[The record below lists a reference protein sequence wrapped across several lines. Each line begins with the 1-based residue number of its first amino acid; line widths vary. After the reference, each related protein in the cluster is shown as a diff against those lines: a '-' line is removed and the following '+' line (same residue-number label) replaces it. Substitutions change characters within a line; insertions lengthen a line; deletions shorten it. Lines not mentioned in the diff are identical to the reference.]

1 MQEASHRQLSDR
13 LGHRRSAV
21 PRKVEV
27 QKLHD
32 RCGIYTKP
40 EVVGAILDEVGWV
53 PRIKLFK
60 KRLLEPAAGDG
71 AFVVEAARRLV
82 LSCEQFGLE
91 PTVAGLASSITSFE
105 LHPREARRAR
115 SRIARAL
122 GELNV
127 RSATAKALARRWV
140 TCGDFL
146 LTSPAGGS
154 YTHAVGNPPYVRW
167 SKIPPRL
174 KAEYDAS
181 VAKEFTGGDLF
192 LPFLDRALG
201 QLALGGKCGFLCSD
215 RWRFMAFA
223 ESFRRK
229 WLPQLLISSE
239 HRLCSSNAF
248 VKDVDAYPSILIA
261 ARCKPV
267 EQVRRSKPNTIRE
280 AGFMVRVGP
289 ALGHTAAFVLGPE
302 ENDVEPEL
310 LRPWV
315 EPSEIQEGS
324 IRRKG
329 KRIVAMHDSGGNLLD
344 LRRYP
349 LLSARLRRFRT
360 RLTQRSIVING
371 AAWYSPIDKVL
382 ASGWERPKLLVPEL
396 AKIPRLALDRSGSIP
411 SHGVYA
417 IFADE
422 ERMIHELYEQLRDG
436 GLARALE
443 KTAPRVKG
451 GYFRCYK
458 RFLDSIELA

>member
-1 MQEASHRQLSDR
+1 MAS
-13 LGHRRSAV
+13 
-21 PRKVEV
+21 
-27 QKLHD
+27 
-32 RCGIYTKP
+32 
-40 EVVGAILDEVGWV
+40 ILDEVGWV
-53 PRIKLFK
+53 PRVKLFQ

-82 LSCEQFGLE
+82 LSCKKFGLK
-91 PTVAGLASSITSFE
+91 PTVGSLARCIASFE
-105 LHPREARRAR
+105 LHPREAGRAR

-122 GELNV
+122 RELKV
-127 RSATAKALARRWV
+127 RSATAHALARRWV

-146 LTSPAGGS
+146 LTPPAGGS
-154 YTHAVGNPPYVRW
+154 FTHVVGNPPYVRW
-167 SKIPPRL
+167 SKIPPQL

-192 LPFLDRALG
+192 LPFLDMALSR
-201 QLALGGKCGFLCSD
+201 LALAGKCGFLCSD

-223 ESFRRK
+223 ESFRQK

-239 HRLCSSNAF
+239 HQLCSSNAF

-267 EQVRRSKPNTIRE
+267 RQLRRSKSNTIRE

-289 ALGHTAAFVLGPE
+289 ALGHTAAFVLGAD

-315 EPSEIQEGS
+315 EAAEIQEGS
-324 IRRKG
+324 IRSKG
-329 KRIVAMHDSGGNLLD
+329 KRIVAMHDSSGNLRELE
-344 LRRYP
+344 RYP
-349 LLSARLRRFRT
+349 LLSARLRRFRPK
-360 RLTQRSIVING
+360 LTQRAIVING

-422 ERMIHELYEQLRDG
+422 ERMIHELHEELRDG
-436 GLARALE
+436 GLALALE
-443 KTAPRVKG
+443 KIAPRVKG

>member
-1 MQEASHRQLSDR
+1 M
-13 LGHRRSAV
+13 
-21 PRKVEV
+21 EV

-40 EVVGAILDEVGWV
+40 EVVGSILDEVGWV
-53 PRIKLFK
+53 PRVKLFN

-82 LSCEQFGLE
+82 ASCEKFGLE
-91 PTVAGLASSITSFE
+91 PTVGNLASCITSFE
-105 LHPREARRAR
+105 LHPREAKRAR
-115 SRIARAL
+115 SRIAQAL
-122 GELNV
+122 IELKI
-127 RSATAKALARRWV
+127 RSTTANALARRWV

-146 LTSPAGGS
+146 LAPPVGGS
-154 YTHAVGNPPYVRW
+154 FTHAVGNPPYVRW

-181 VAKEFTGGDLF
+181 IAKEFTGGDLF
-192 LPFLDRALG
+192 LPFLDIALSR
-201 QLALGGKCGFLCSD
+201 LALDGKCGFLCSD

-229 WLPQLLISSE
+229 WLPQLHISSE
-239 HRLCSSNAF
+239 HRLCSSKAF

-267 EQVRRSKPNTIRE
+267 GQPRRSTSNTIRE

-289 ALGHTAAFVLGPE
+289 ALGHTAAFVLGPD

-315 EPSEIQEGS
+315 EASEIQEGNIS
-324 IRRKG
+324 WKG
-329 KRIVAMHDSGGNLLD
+329 KRIIAMHDFSGNLLD
-344 LRRYP
+344 LRKYP
-349 LLSARLRRFRT
+349 LLSARLGRFRAKLT
-360 RLTQRSIVING
+360 RRAIVING

-382 ASGWERPKLLVPEL
+382 ASGWDRPKLLLPEL

-422 ERMIHELYEQLRDG
+422 ERMMHELYEQLRDG

-443 KTAPRVKG
+443 KIAPRVKG

-458 RFLDSIELA
+458 RFLDCIELA